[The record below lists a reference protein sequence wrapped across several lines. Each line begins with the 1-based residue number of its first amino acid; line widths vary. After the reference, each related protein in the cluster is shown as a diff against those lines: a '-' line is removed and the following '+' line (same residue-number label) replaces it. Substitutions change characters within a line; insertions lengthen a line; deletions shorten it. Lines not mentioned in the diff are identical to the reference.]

1 MASIT
6 HILVASDL
14 TERSRPALHRAL
26 QLKAAACGCSISEIV
41 NEAVRRGL
49 AEDAIDLAA
58 AEDRAREPGLDV
70 AVFMKALKRRGRL

>member
-1 MASIT
+1 METHKRIT
-6 HILVASDL
+6 VSLES
-14 TERSRPALHRAL
+14 SLHRAL

-58 AEDRAREPGLDV
+58 AEDRAGEPGLDF
-70 AVFMKALKRRGRL
+70 AVFMKVLKRRGRL